1 MNLEISILFRD
12 LQFEN
17 KLFKEIILFKEKE
30 LISKYSSF
38 SQLKNIFSIS
48 MTLPVSNEDKSKL
61 VKEQKENIF
70 DIYNLSYLFS
80 SKINFKKMRII
91 TKLIEENI

>member
-38 SQLKNIFSIS
+38 SQL
-48 MTLPVSNEDKSKL
+48 D
-61 VKEQKENIF
+61 
-70 DIYNLSYLFS
+70 
-80 SKINFKKMRII
+80 
-91 TKLIEENI
+91 